1 MYSIIVPV
9 FNNAASLPEL
19 LEQIAW
25 IGDQLDGPI
34 EVVFVIDGSPD
45 NSYVILRD
53 ALPKQPFHSR
63 LICHSR
69 NFGSFDATRT
79 GLNGAAGPYFARIS
93 ADLQEPPELMVDFFH
108 ALSREPIDVAIGT
121 RTGRA
126 DPLMS
131 RLFSA
136 IYWSFYRRLIIPEI
150 PPGGVD
156 AFACNDKVRDVLC
169 RLAERNTSLV
179 GLLFWLGFRRKF
191 ISYKRKPRPYGK
203 SAWGFRRK
211 IRYMFDSVYAFT
223 DLPITLLTVLGAVG
237 VIGSLTFAIMVL
249 IAWSIGWITVLGYT
263 PTVLLVSF
271 FGAMNMFSLG
281 VIGAYVW
288 RTFEN
293 TKGRPQAIVFSEE
306 EFVALKSELERLP

>member
-9 FNNAASLPEL
+9 FNNADSLPEL
-19 LEQIAW
+19 LVQIAS
-25 IGDQLDGPI
+25 IGDQLDGPL

-45 NSYVILRD
+45 NSYAILRD

-69 NFGSFDATRT
+69 NFGSFAATRT
-79 GLNGAAGPYFARIS
+79 GLDGAAGPYFARIS
-93 ADLQEPPELMVDFFH
+93 ADLQEPPELAVDFFRV
-108 ALSREPIDVAIGT
+108 LSREPVDVAIGL
-121 RTGRA
+121 RTSRA

-136 IYWSFYRRLIIPEI
+136 VYWSFYRRLIIREI
-150 PPGGVD
+150 PRGGVD
-156 AFACNDKVRDVLC
+156 AFACNAKVRDVLC
-169 RLAERNTSLV
+169 RLAERNSSLV

-191 ISYKRKPRPYGK
+191 VPYKRKPRPYGK

-223 DLPITLLTVLGAVG
+223 DLPITLLTVVGAVG
-237 VIGSLTFAIMVL
+237 IVGSLIVAIMVL

-263 PTVLLVSF
+263 PTVLLISF
-271 FGAMNMFSLG
+271 FGAMNMFGLG

-293 TKGRPQAIVFSEE
+293 TKGRPQSIVFSAE
-306 EFVALKSELERLP
+306 EFVTSRSALERVP